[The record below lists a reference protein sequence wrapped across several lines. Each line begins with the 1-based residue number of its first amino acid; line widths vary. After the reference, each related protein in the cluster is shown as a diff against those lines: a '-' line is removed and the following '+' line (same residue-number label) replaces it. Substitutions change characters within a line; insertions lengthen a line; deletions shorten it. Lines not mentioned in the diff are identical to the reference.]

1 MHELGLCDAL
11 LRMIRKILADEED
24 VTRVSRVTLE
34 VGELSGVLPRYM
46 YDCWEAV
53 IDGT

>member
-34 VGELSGVLPRYM
+34 
-46 YDCWEAV
+46 AV
-53 IDGT
+53 PFWLYTQIITA